1 VVLQQTVRLAREHGV
16 RVGAHPSYPD
26 RQGFGRRAIEM
37 DRSELAACLIYQ
49 IGALRGFLDAEG
61 MALSHVKPHGALY
74 GRAARDPEV
83 ASAVADA
90 AGVFGVPVMGMAG
103 TVHEEVYVSRGLG
116 FMAEYYVDLDYDDDG
131 GLIITRKHV
140 AYDTDEVCRRL
151 ERVISDG
158 VAVSVNGR
166 EIPMRA
172 DVVCVHS
179 DTPGAA
185 ELAAAVREV
194 LDGAA

>member
-1 VVLQQTVRLAREHGV
+1 
-16 RVGAHPSYPD
+16 
-26 RQGFGRRAIEM
+26 
-37 DRSELAACLIYQ
+37 
-49 IGALRGFLDAEG
+49 
-61 MALSHVKPHGALY
+61 
-74 GRAARDPEV
+74 V